1 MNFTEVPCTKLETV
15 EFGEN
20 VKSIAD
26 GAFSSATSLRSVT
39 VRSAE
44 PPTISES
51 TFADDTYNEGVL
63 YVAKDAIDAYKTAT
77 GWEKFY
83 SILDVD
89 GTSGIAKLGHDAPAN
104 VSVDGGDICVGTDA
118 DVRIVAMNGTTV
130 YSGRGAARINV
141 TPGIYIVITGDT
153 ATKVAVK

>member
-1 MNFTEVPCTKLETV
+1 
-15 EFGEN
+15 
-20 VKSIAD
+20 
-26 GAFSSATSLRSVT
+26 
-39 VRSAE
+39 
-44 PPTISES
+44 
-51 TFADDTYNEGVL
+51 VL

-89 GTSGIAKLGHDAPAN
+89 GTSGIAELGHDAPAN

-118 DVRIVAMNGTTV
+118 DVRIVAMNGTTI
-130 YSGRGAARINV
+130 YSGRGAARISV